1 MKKVGLFG
9 KKVMSWGLA
18 ASLLVAPVSTNNC
31 SAQGAAKP
39 RVEMTKAEGKDSF
52 SWGEIIIELIKT
64 VPILFAVGAATSGY
78 SWLCFKCLAG
88 KDSPEFT
95 KLKEDFQN
103 GKISKEEFY
112 SYATDMTKNR
122 QQRHLQFWGNT
133 NKE

>member
-18 ASLLVAPVSTNNC
+18 ASLLIAPTSINKC
-31 SAQGAAKP
+31 YAQGEAKP
-39 RVEMTKAEGKDSF
+39 KVEMTEGKDRF
-52 SWGEIIIELIKT
+52 SWGEIIIELIKAMP
-64 VPILFAVGAATSGY
+64 VVFAVGAATSGY

-88 KDSPEFT
+88 KDSQEFT

-103 GKISKEEFY
+103 GKASAQKFY

-122 QQRHLQFWGNT
+122 QQRHLQFWRNT
-133 NKE
+133 SNK

>member
-18 ASLLVAPVSTNNC
+18 ASMLLTTASINNC
-31 SAQGAAKP
+31 YAQGEAKP
-39 RVEMTKAEGKDSF
+39 RVEMTEGKDSF
-52 SWGEIIIELIKT
+52 SWGEIIIELIKAMP
-64 VPILFAVGAATSGY
+64 VVFAVGAVTSGY

-103 GKISKEEFY
+103 GKISGKEFH
-112 SYATDMTKNR
+112 SYATDMTKER
-122 QQRHLQFWGNT
+122 QQRHLKFWGNKD
-133 NKE
+133 NK